1 MLQTLNKSLEK
12 IMPLITPTGVVLGV
26 LLASYLKDF
35 SYLIPYIFAF
45 MTFAGSLGSN
55 FKSFK
60 EAVSHPVPIIVAL
73 IMLHVVM
80 PLWALGV
87 GHLTFNGD
95 SYTITGL
102 VMVMLIPTGITSFIW
117 ASIYKGNIA
126 LTLSIILIDTMLSP
140 FIVPFTL
147 SLIVG
152 QKIEMDVWGMMK
164 GLFGMV
170 VIPSLIA
177 MLLNQLT
184 KGKSKEVLGT
194 PLALFSKI
202 GVGVTVMLNGAVVAP
217 YLRNVN
223 LKLAAIVLVV
233 FFVACTG
240 YLFSFLAGKLLKKD
254 RGTVV
259 SLLFTCGMRNISAGA
274 VIAVSYFP
282 PAVAVP
288 VVVGML
294 FQQVLASLNGAALDR
309 YFKRQTQKR
318 SLTA

>member
-1 MLQTLNKSLEK
+1 MLDKLNHGLEK
-12 IMPLITPTGVVLGV
+12 IMPLITPVSVVLGV
-26 LLASYLKDF
+26 LLATYLKDF
-35 SYLIPYIFAF
+35 AYLIPYIFAF

-60 EAVSHPVPIIVAL
+60 EAVSHPVPILAAL
-73 IMLHVVM
+73 VMLHIVM

-102 VMVMLIPTGITSFIW
+102 VMVMVIPTGVTSFIW

-126 LTLSIILIDTMLSP
+126 LTLSIILIDTILSP
-140 FIVPFTL
+140 FVVPFTL

-152 QKIEMDVWGMMK
+152 QKVEMDTWGMMK

-170 VIPSLIA
+170 AIPSLLA
-177 MLLNQLT
+177 MLINQWT
-184 KGKSKEVLGT
+184 KGKAKEILGA
-194 PLALFSKI
+194 PLAPFSKLC
-202 GVGVTVMLNGAVVAP
+202 VGITVMLNGAVVAP
-217 YLRNVN
+217 YLRNID
-223 LKLAAIVLVV
+223 LKLVGIVTVV
-233 FFVACTG
+233 FFVALTG
-240 YLFSFLAGKLLKKD
+240 YMFSFLAANLLKRD

-274 VIAVSYFP
+274 VIAVTYFP

-294 FQQVLASLNGAALDR
+294 FQQVLASLNGAALDK
-309 YFKRQTQKR
+309 YYKRR
-318 SLTA
+318 VHNESLSA